1 MPKKIEM
8 PSDEKAKFLLDV
20 VEDRKAVDPTLLDLR
35 GQTVMTDFFL
45 ICSGTSNVH
54 IRSIADNVLEKSEEQ
69 RLNKPRVE
77 GQSVGEWV
85 LIDFGDVVI
94 HVMDEESRARYQLEK
109 FWTTPQP
116 KGALPPTPSSV
127 ENGAGPGEVYA
138 GRMLQTEGFKEYDQ
152 GDETLEDDEDDDVD
166 DVDEVDLEDD
176 ELEDAAFFADA
187 DTEVEPVDEDDLDDA
202 PNPAASKPH
211 VNGSTPHA

>member
-94 HVMDEESRARYQLEK
+94 HVMDEESRERYKLEK

-116 KGALPPTPSSV
+116 KGALPPTPSTV
-127 ENGAGPGEVYA
+127 EGADASEVYA
-138 GRMLQTEGFKEYDQ
+138 GRMLQTEGFKEYDE
-152 GDETLEDDEDDDVD
+152 GDESLEDDDDEDLDDDESD
-166 DVDEVDLEDD
+166 
-176 ELEDAAFFADA
+176 DAAFFADA
-187 DTEVEPVDEDDLDDA
+187 DTEVEPVDEDDIDDA
-202 PNPAASKPH
+202 PADPVASKPH
-211 VNGSTPHA
+211 ANGTGPSVA